1 MNQDS
6 FADSTPS
13 DAGVGEQL
21 HGAESAPSAS
31 HSTITLELGD
41 FLHRIPPG
49 AIKGG
54 PHDVHHALV
63 FERADLEERL
73 KDRDPTIPLSELY
86 LRVPDIFR
94 SSESAKSEVPVRMP
108 YLKVTKMLAHKKVSG
123 SSGSL
128 IPAATQTE
136 QSAKAEAQISTHPT
150 EATTEVEPPHI
161 GAPLGDDTAFVA
173 TTHPDAAHT
182 EVVKV
187 VPHEAGSEHGSG
199 EVASVAPS
207 ALGVDSFLETESAS
221 GLSENYSDFSP
232 TAEPSLEHTQKD
244 SEIASMEA
252 TADVPEAH
260 VADDT
265 HGALHESESEAAL
278 RRQLAALERQ
288 RADDAAELARER
300 EARQKAEELLASELD
315 RRQVGEHEAEHD
327 EEPYE
332 PQFGWELRAVKQLE
346 SDIETYR
353 GRIRSL
359 LTERDALQE
368 KNAQLAHQLHTA
380 DQPAIPISAPN
391 AGPAPANPV
400 ELQNRISQLK
410 QERTALEKARQEAL
424 QQLEDVRAGKA
435 EAGAVEVE
443 LRSEEVLALRQ
454 ALEKARRDIEQLKAD
469 KELLLE
475 VKKNDSDGAERAAS
489 GLNERTVQGLRRSID
504 AQSKAVSSL
513 TRERDALAE
522 ERDALSAELEKS
534 KTQHHTEASSLKQR
548 VSSAESTTAQLSSIK
563 AADDA
568 RIQELTVER
577 DTLHS
582 VEDSLR
588 KEVAE
593 LQEKLTQSAV
603 EAQETAARFD
613 AELRRAD
620 AELSGA
626 RAASESAVAAAR
638 LESQEKLTELDSLRL
653 AAVEGKAAAE
663 ARAAD
668 TERAK
673 TLAEGRCKDLETDLE
688 NLRSENR
695 ELNLRLGDA
704 LKERDDTIARLREE
718 NRLAVEST
726 GAANQERLEQM
737 ESLHHQ
743 ALEAAQEAHTL
754 ALDQMVREH
763 ATQKA
768 ALNSALETAKADLLH
783 EVEQLKIHGEAR
795 AGDHQRAVES
805 LRATHA
811 ATLELTKAQHQQA
824 LDALHVAHDEE
835 LSALRASKDE
845 EIDDLEAASKDT
857 VMLLEAER
865 NQLLLERSRQFSD
878 LKAAHEEQLA
888 LSRAEHERSLAAAL
902 GERAMAVAERDQRIT
917 SLSSDR
923 DRRITE
929 WTTRYEAL
937 QAEHSRVV
945 ATISAERDAAILIKD
960 QQIAEAQAERDRRLA
975 KLTAEQ
981 RVALST
987 VTASKDFE
995 IAKIREEFNASR
1007 VEADRMRAA
1016 LSDLERRY
1024 PAEVARLR
1032 EDLDA
1037 ARNESSELTG
1047 RLAAAES
1054 DSRRRSDQ
1062 LTRERE
1068 ALLNEKVT
1076 LLALLE
1082 ETRETLRGRTEDF
1095 ARQIDLVSRQRDE
1108 ARSVADTA
1116 RAAGREQA
1124 FALDRERND
1133 LLRGD
1138 SEQRERTEREL
1149 ARLRRER
1156 DTAVRQR
1163 DALRER
1169 ADVLLERQQHL
1180 LEDLS
1185 RSGDGLVLPASTS
1198 TPWEPKGLSGNAPRH

>member
-6 FADSTPS
+6 FADPISS
-13 DAGVGEQL
+13 DAGVGGPL
-21 HGAESAPSAS
+21 HGAESAPSPS
-31 HSTITLELGD
+31 PSTITLELGD

-73 KDRDPTIPLSELY
+73 QERDPTIPLSELY
-86 LRVPDIFR
+86 LRVPEIFR
-94 SSESAKSEVPVRMP
+94 SAESAKSEVPVRMP
-108 YLKVTKMLAHKKVSG
+108 YLKLTKMLAQKKASAPSVSATA
-123 SSGSL
+123 L
-128 IPAATQTE
+128 ATQTE
-136 QSAKAEAQISTHPT
+136 QTAEAGVHIPTHSTQANT
-150 EATTEVEPPHI
+150 EAESSHS
-161 GAPLGDDTAFVA
+161 GAPLVSAGVSASATPLNVSSAEATETAR
-173 TTHPDAAHT
+173 
-182 EVVKV
+182 
-187 VPHEAGSEHGSG
+187 HEAGPTHDSG
-199 EVASVAPS
+199 EGAPDGPRVQGADTFLNAEPTSV
-207 ALGVDSFLETESAS
+207 
-221 GLSENYSDFSP
+221 LSENYSDFSP
-232 TAEPSLEHTQKD
+232 AEEPSLEHARQDIEVSPTERSVEASGVHVVD
-244 SEIASMEA
+244 SAR
-252 TADVPEAH
+252 
-260 VADDT
+260 
-265 HGALHESESEAAL
+265 HESEAEAAL
-278 RRQLAALERQ
+278 RMQLAALERQ
-288 RADDAAELARER
+288 RAEDAAELARER
-300 EARQKAEELLASELD
+300 EARQKAEQLLATELD
-315 RRQVGEHEAEHD
+315 RRQAAEHEAEQE

-368 KNAQLAHQLHTA
+368 KNSQLVHQLHTA
-380 DQPAIPISAPN
+380 DQPTIPISAPN
-391 AGPAPANPV
+391 AGPAPANPS

-435 EAGAVEVE
+435 EAAAGEGE

-475 VKKNDSDGAERAAS
+475 VKKNDFDGAERAAS
-489 GLNERTVQGLRRSID
+489 TLNERTVQGLRRSID

-522 ERDALSAELEKS
+522 ERDALSSELEKA
-534 KTQHHTEASSLKQR
+534 KTQHQTEASSLKQR
-548 VSSAESTTAQLSSIK
+548 VSSAESTAAQLSSIK

-593 LQEKLTQSAV
+593 LQEKLTQSHV

-638 LESQEKLTELDSLRL
+638 LESQEILTELDNLRL

-673 TLAEGRCKDLETDLE
+673 TLAEGRCKDLESDLE

-718 NRLAVEST
+718 NRLAIEST
-726 GAANQERLEQM
+726 ATANQERLEQI

-743 ALEAAQEAHTL
+743 ALEAAQEAHKL
-754 ALDQMVREH
+754 AVDQMVREH
-763 ATQKA
+763 ATQIA

-783 EVEQLKIHGEAR
+783 EVEQLKIHAEAR

-811 ATLELTKAQHQQA
+811 ATLELTKAQQQQA

-945 ATISAERDAAILIKD
+945 ATISAERDAAILVKD

-981 RVALST
+981 RLALST

-1185 RSGDGLVLPASTS
+1185 RSGDGLALPGS
-1198 TPWEPKGLSGNAPRH
+1198 TPWEPKGLSGNAPHH

>member
-6 FADSTPS
+6 FADPTTS
-13 DAGVGEQL
+13 DAGVGGPL
-21 HGAESAPSAS
+21 PGAESAP

-49 AIKGG
+49 AIKEG
-54 PHDVHHALV
+54 PHHVHHALV
-63 FERADLEERL
+63 FERAYLEDRL
-73 KDRDPTIPLSELY
+73 KDRDPTIPLSDLY
-86 LRVPDIFR
+86 LRVPNIFR

-108 YLKVTKMLAHKKVSG
+108 YLKVTKLLAQKKSAA
-123 SSGSL
+123 L
-128 IPAATQTE
+128 TTPPATQTAPVE
-136 QSAKAEAQISTHPT
+136 TLSSTHPT
-150 EATTEVEPPHI
+150 EVATEVATEVTTEAALPHS
-161 GAPLGDDTAFVA
+161 GESLGEATASASAAPASEAHEETEAHAAAPEHALGESPLSAQ
-173 TTHPDAAHT
+173 
-182 EVVKV
+182 
-187 VPHEAGSEHGSG
+187 GSE
-199 EVASVAPS
+199 
-207 ALGVDSFLETESAS
+207 SFLDTESSAA
-221 GLSENYSDFSP
+221 LSENYSDFSP
-232 TAEPSLEHTQKD
+232 AAEPLAEHAPED
-244 SEIASMEA
+244 ANVAPPEMIA
-252 TADVPEAH
+252 TAPESHAPP
-260 VADDT
+260 
-265 HGALHESESEAAL
+265 HESETEAAL
-278 RRQLAALERQ
+278 LRQLAALERQ
-288 RADDAAELARER
+288 RAEDAVELVRER
-300 EARQKAEELLASELD
+300 EARRKAEELLAAEID
-315 RRQVGEHEAEHD
+315 RRQAGEHEAEHE

-346 SDIETYR
+346 SDIDTYR

-359 LTERDALQE
+359 LTERDVLQE

-380 DQPAIPISAPN
+380 DQPTIPISAPN

-424 QQLEDVRAGKA
+424 QQLEEVRAGKA
-435 EAGAVEVE
+435 EASAGEVE

-475 VKKNDSDGAERAAS
+475 VKKNDFDGNERAAS
-489 GLNERTVQGLRRSID
+489 TINERTVQGLRRSID

-522 ERDALSAELEKS
+522 ERDSLSSELEKA
-534 KTQHHTEASSLKQR
+534 KIQHQAESSSLNKR
-548 VSSAESTTAQLSSIK
+548 VNSAESTAAQLSAIK
-563 AADDA
+563 AADEA
-568 RIQELTVER
+568 RIRELTVER

-588 KEVAE
+588 KEVAD
-593 LQEKLTQSAV
+593 LQEKLTQAHV
-603 EAQETAARFD
+603 ELQETAARFD

-626 RAASESAVAAAR
+626 RAASEGAVAAAR
-638 LESQEKLTELDSLRL
+638 LESQEKLTELDNLRL

-673 TLAEGRCKDLETDLE
+673 GIAEGRCKDLETDLE

-695 ELNLRLGDA
+695 ELNLSLGAA

-718 NRLAVEST
+718 NRLAVDST
-726 GAANQERLEQM
+726 SAANQERLEQI
-737 ESLHHQ
+737 EALHHQ
-743 ALEAAQEAHTL
+743 ALGAAHEAHAL
-754 ALDQMVREH
+754 ALDQIAREH
-763 ATQKA
+763 STQVA

-783 EVEQLKIHGEAR
+783 EVEQLKIHAEAR
-795 AGDHQRAVES
+795 AGDHQRALES
-805 LRATHA
+805 LRTTHA
-811 ATLELTKAQHQQA
+811 ATLELTKAQQQQA
-824 LDALHVAHDEE
+824 LDVLHVTHDEE

-857 VMLLEAER
+857 VMRLEAER
-865 NQLLLERSRQFSD
+865 NQLLLERSRQFAD
-878 LKAAHEEQLA
+878 LKAAHDEQLA
-888 LSRAEHERSLAAAL
+888 LFRAEHERALAATL
-902 GERAMAVAERDQRIT
+902 GERAMAVAERDQRIA
-917 SLSSDR
+917 SLSADR

-945 ATISAERDAAILIKD
+945 ATISAERDAAILVKD

-981 RVALST
+981 RLALST
-987 VTASKDFE
+987 ITASKDFE

-1007 VEADRMRAA
+1007 IEADRMRAA

-1116 RAAGREQA
+1116 RAAGREQS

-1185 RSGDGLVLPASTS
+1185 RSGEGLTVSTS
-1198 TPWEPKGLSGNAPRH
+1198 TSWEPKGLSGNAPHH